1 VLPYWKYAPRANNNS
16 IFQNEPD
23 NRLSPSGYAKPLAA
37 LPDVRQDNPLRHPHR
52 SVTEIHLPLVIS
64 ASRVAGI
71 HLAFAPARIGGRYPS
86 PFRHTCVPVAGIHP
100 KSTQEGFPIKNVGND
115 ADGIDSR
122 QNHAEMTEQIP
133 YNTGWK

>member
-1 VLPYWKYAPRANNNS
+1 MV
-16 IFQNEPD
+16 
-23 NRLSPSGYAKPLAA
+23 G
-37 LPDVRQDNPLRHPHR
+37 QDNPSSSFAQVGDRDPSRLRAYPQ
-52 SVTEIHLPLVIS
+52 LVE
-64 ASRVAGI
+64 GI
-71 HLAFAPARIGGRYPS
+71 HP